1 MNAQQN
7 FSILF
12 GTVDKK
18 SFTLGYAAAWIDTE
32 RFSKELIMDPTLAV
46 KSWLKGLSGIH
57 ETLRFFGF
65 NTKTYE
71 ELLPFVP
78 EEKMTEIMKL
88 ELQVLEEEVR
98 EGGNPYKLQKVLTR
112 KIVSTGKVIKTLLED
127 KAEDLVKSLLV
138 FESEGVGLT
147 AEMTAATV
155 TQGTTVRAVEDEGQD
170 YPVKDQ
176 EPEPVPV
183 KKEPSVPKKSK
194 EQEELDRLA
203 FLWITGQYY

>member
-1 MNAQQN
+1 MNAQK
-7 FSILF
+7 FSMIF
-12 GTVDKK
+12 DTVNKN
-18 SFTLGYAAAWIDTE
+18 SFILGYAAAWIDPD
-32 RFSKELIMDPTLAV
+32 RFSKELCLDPSFAV
-46 KSWLKGLSGIH
+46 KSWLKGLAEIRSS
-57 ETLRFFGF
+57 LQVFGVDG
-65 NTKTYE
+65 KTYE

-112 KIVSTGKVIKTLLED
+112 KIVSTGRVIKTLLED

-138 FESEGVGLT
+138 FESEGVDLT
-147 AEMTAATV
+147 AEVTAATV
-155 TQGTTVRAVEDEGQD
+155 TQDTTAAVVVQ
-170 YPVKDQ
+170 Q
-176 EPEPVPV
+176 PEPDPVTEVP
-183 KKEPSVPKKSK
+183 PQPKKSK

>member
-1 MNAQQN
+1 MTATINLAAN
-7 FSILF
+7 
-12 GTVDKK
+12 VDKS
-18 SFTLGYAAAWIDTE
+18 SFMLGYAAAWIDTE

-46 KSWLKGLSGIH
+46 KSWLKGLSVIH

-112 KIVSTGKVIKTLLED
+112 KIVSTGRVIKTLLED

-138 FESEGVGLT
+138 FESEGVDLP
-147 AEMTAATV
+147 AEVTAATV
-155 TQGTTVRAVEDEGQD
+155 TQDTTAAVVVQ
-170 YPVKDQ
+170 Q
-176 EPEPVPV
+176 PEPDPVTEVP
-183 KKEPSVPKKSK
+183 PQPKKSK